1 MSLGQTQGTNV
12 WGPQQQYLQGLYG
25 QAQNLFGQPTAAN
38 PAAGLATQI
47 YGQGAPQV
55 STQGL
60 DLTSQYATGGAQ
72 NLTNQAQQAFG
83 QALTADP
90 TQSPYFQN
98 AVSAATRPMV
108 EQFTQNVIPQL
119 RSGAVQGGTFGGSRR
134 GLAEGMAATNLGRQ
148 IGDVASQMGQQAYG
162 QGLQAR
168 TQALGLAPQIQG
180 LGFAPGQEL
189 QRAQAA
195 QQGLQMG
202 GLQQQ
207 WAPLQQYMQSLGAEQ
222 GLGAGAIQNQW
233 LPLQN
238 YAGIIG
244 GPVTTGGGGWNVG
257 LSMGGNP
264 SSGAWSIGG

>member
-244 GPVTTGGGGWNVG
+244 GPAMTGGGGWQLG
-257 LSMGGNP
+257 LGR
-264 SSGAWSIGG
+264 